1 MSDSVY
7 SIHRLKECHFSNED
21 LCNLTGLNKDQFLDL
36 SSITEEHVRNTP
48 VRSHITTLGI
58 FMFKLK
64 SGLSNKILSTLFDVS
79 KSSIRRAVHT
89 IRKVLVSELVPKY
102 LGFQHISREEIIK
115 SHTRSLSQS
124 LLAENASQAIIVL
137 DGTYIY
143 IRKSTNFK
151 FQRRSYS
158 VHKGRPLVKPM
169 VIVSTTGYFISV
181 LGPYLVDS
189 KNSDSGILNHAVRNN
204 IEEIKNWAQ
213 PNDIFVVDRGFRDSL
228 QVLEEMGI
236 KAQMPKFMPK
246 GAKQLTTMDANH
258 SRLVT
263 KVRWEVEASN
273 ARIKRWK
280 YLDHVLPT
288 NQVPYIGD
296 YVRIICA
303 TCNKYLSPLNATKD
317 LMDDTLVAERMRDKI
332 QNVNHLQSYVQ
343 ENELYKRNISKWQAV
358 QEIDNFPSIDDF
370 TLSLLTLGTYQMKL
384 CQSYAQEYL
393 DGDCD
398 ILVYKE
404 SKDLL
409 RVRLQSRHVSS
420 KSYFVWIQYDSDHV
434 KAWYCQCKA
443 GARTVGTCSHV
454 AAVIWYLGTSRQQS
468 DRYGV
473 QDWTQYLDD
482 AAEMPQPIDSSD
494 SEDSIV
500 EE

>member
-1 MSDSVY
+1 V
-7 SIHRLKECHFSNED
+7 
-21 LCNLTGLNKDQFLDL
+21 FL
-36 SSITEEHVRNTP
+36 
-48 VRSHITTLGI
+48 
-58 FMFKLK
+58 
-64 SGLSNKILSTLFDVS
+64 
-79 KSSIRRAVHT
+79 
-89 IRKVLVSELVPKY
+89 
-102 LGFQHISREEIIK
+102 II
-115 SHTRSLSQS
+115 
-124 LLAENASQAIIVL
+124 
-137 DGTYIY
+137 
-143 IRKSTNFK
+143 
-151 FQRRSYS
+151 
-158 VHKGRPLVKPM
+158 
-169 VIVSTTGYFISV
+169 
-181 LGPYLVDS
+181 
-189 KNSDSGILNHAVRNN
+189 
-204 IEEIKNWAQ
+204 
-213 PNDIFVVDRGFRDSL
+213 DIFILFF
-228 QVLEEMGI
+228 Q
-236 KAQMPKFMPK
+236 
-246 GAKQLTTMDANH
+246 
-258 SRLVT
+258 
-263 KVRWEVEASN
+263 VRWVVEASN

-288 NQVPYIGD
+288 NQVPFIGD

-454 AAVIWYLGTSRQQS
+454 AAVIWYLRH
-468 DRYGV
+468 
-473 QDWTQYLDD
+473 
-482 AAEMPQPIDSSD
+482 I
-494 SEDSIV
+494 
-500 EE
+500 